1 MIKQI
6 ELKNY
11 KSHKHYI
18 ADFNGNSI
26 IEGNKGSGKT
36 SLKDA
41 FTWVMTGTMVDDP
54 TPVDENGQ
62 IINHLTISA
71 RVLLEDGT
79 SLMIE
84 SKQRWVK
91 DELKANH
98 SMTYFVNDTP
108 MIKREYD
115 DYLTERFGTL
125 EQRRIMLDPT
135 WFAHGDGLRIGGK
148 TSKTATQRRR
158 EIVIDVAGIGELEDK
173 ITENEETAKQAK
185 YAISQLKKQLDE
197 ANAGIESLYE
207 AKVDTSYLDKG
218 VIQESIQQLEQE
230 KEQTYNALNNLNV
243 DNTLQEALNKAKLD
257 LSNARSKYSQEYS
270 LRLEQAQKPLQ
281 EFNLKKRNLQ
291 DKLVSLEYENRQL
304 ASREQELLRSIDTL
318 SKQREDALKE
328 YAQIKESTYQPDSVT
343 CQCCGQVLPPD
354 RLREHEARFNKQ
366 RSDNLEH
373 IIKLGNNI
381 KEDLETQQKELSLL
395 AKPHDLTQLRNEL
408 ANMVAPNVDN
418 IPTFEETQEYIQLTQ
433 AVEQAQFELNQGSD
447 DSAKEIY
454 RNAIDNINL
463 KIKELQQQLNSFD
476 TNDHLDMQIER
487 KGEELRGIAE
497 NLDKQQE
504 KLDAA
509 NEFVR
514 KTLESLETT
523 IESKFDGI
531 RFKMFEYTLDGTQK
545 DTCITYAKTDVG
557 YIPWENLSGGQ
568 KRSATIKLANA
579 FAKAWGVEM
588 PLWIDDT
595 QIYTEDE
602 VNASMQLI
610 RITEVPHKKL
620 EVR

>member
-6 ELKNY
+6 ELNNY
-11 KSHKHYI
+11 KSHKHYV
-18 ADFNGNSI
+18 ANFNGNSI

-84 SKQRWVK
+84 SKQRWSK

-98 SMTYFVNDTP
+98 NMTYFVNDTP

-135 WFAHGDGLRIGGK
+135 WFAHGDGLRIGGR

-207 AKVDTSYLDKG
+207 AKVDTNGLDKE
-218 VIQESIQQLEQE
+218 VINESISQLEQE

-243 DNTLQEALNKAKLD
+243 DNTLQEALNQAKLN
-257 LSNARSKYSQEYS
+257 LSIARSKYSQDYS
-270 LRLEQAQKPLQ
+270 LRLEQAQKPLH
-281 EFNLKKRNLQ
+281 EFNSRKRALE
-291 DKLVSLEYENRQL
+291 DKLASLEYENRQL
-304 ASREQELLRSIDTL
+304 ASREQELLRDIDVL
-318 SKQREDALKE
+318 SKKRESALNE
-328 YAQIKESTYQPDSVT
+328 YTEVKNSVYQPDSVT
-343 CQCCGQVLPPD
+343 CQCCGQVLPPE

-366 RSDNLEH
+366 RSDKLEH
-373 IIKLGNNI
+373 IIQYGNDI
-381 KEDLETQQKELSLL
+381 KEDLETQQKQLSTL
-395 AKPHDLTQLRNEL
+395 AKPHDLTQLKNEL
-408 ANMVAPNVDN
+408 ASLVAPQIES
-418 IPTFEETQEYIQLTQ
+418 IPTFEETQEYTQLSQ

-454 RNAIDNINL
+454 HNAINNINL
-463 KIKELQQQLNSFD
+463 RIKELQQQLNLFD
-476 TNDHLDMQIER
+476 TNDHLDMQVER

-504 KLDAA
+504 RLDAA

-545 DTCITYAKTDVG
+545 DTCITYAKTDNG

-602 VNASMQLI
+602 VSASMQLI

>member
-18 ADFNGNSI
+18 ANFNGNSI
-26 IEGNKGSGKT
+26 IEGSKGSGKT

-54 TPVDENGQ
+54 TPVDENGE

-71 RVLLEDGT
+71 RVLFEDGT

-98 SMTYFVNDTP
+98 NMTYFVNDTP

-115 DYLTERFGTL
+115 NYLTERFGTL
-125 EQRRIMLDPT
+125 EQRRIMLDPA
-135 WFAHGDGLRIGGK
+135 WFAHGDGLRVTGK

-173 ITENEETAKQAK
+173 IAENEEAAKQAK

-207 AKVDTSYLDKG
+207 AKVDTSHLDKE
-218 VIQESIQQLEQE
+218 VLEESIRQLEQE
-230 KEQTYNALNNLNV
+230 KEQTYNALNNLDV

-291 DKLVSLEYENRQL
+291 DKLASLEYENRQI
-304 ASREQELLRSIDTL
+304 ASREQELLRDIDAL
-318 SKQREDALKE
+318 SKKREDALKE
-328 YAQIKESTYQPDSVT
+328 YAKVKESVYQPDSVT

-366 RSDNLEH
+366 RSDKLEQ
-373 IIKLGNNI
+373 IIQYGNDI
-381 KEDLETQQKELSLL
+381 KKELETQQKALSLL
-395 AKPHDLTQLRNEL
+395 EKPHDLTPIKTEL
-408 ANMVAPNVDN
+408 SNLVEPVVER
-418 IPTFEETQEYIQLTQ
+418 IPTFEETPEYEKLRL

-447 DSAKEIY
+447 DNAKEIY
-454 RNAIDNINL
+454 RNAIDNIN
-463 KIKELQQQLNSFD
+463 KQINNLQAQLNIFN
-476 TNDHLDMQIER
+476 TNDHLDKQIEL
-487 KGEELRGIAE
+487 KGQELQSIASE
-497 NLDKQQE
+497 LDKQQE
-504 KLDAA
+504 KLDKA
-509 NEFVR
+509 NDFAR

-531 RFKMFEYTLDGTQK
+531 RFKMFEYTLDGNQK

-602 VNASMQLI
+602 VNANMQLI
-610 RITEVPHKKL
+610 RITEVPHKQL

>member
-11 KSHKHYI
+11 KSHKHYV
-18 ADFNGNSI
+18 ANFNGNAI

-41 FTWVMTGTMVDDP
+41 FTWVMTGTLVDDP

-71 RVLLEDGT
+71 RVVLDDGT
-79 SLMIE
+79 TLMIE
-84 SKQRWVK
+84 SKQRWSK

-98 SMTYFVNDTP
+98 NMTYFVNDTP
-108 MIKREYD
+108 LIKREYD

-135 WFAHGDGLRIGGK
+135 WFADGDGLRITGK

-158 EIVIDVAGIGELEDK
+158 EIVIDVAGIGELEDQ
-173 ITENEETAKQAK
+173 ITENEEKAKQSK

-197 ANAGIESLYE
+197 ANAGIESLYN
-207 AKVDTSYLDKG
+207 AKVDTSGMDMG
-218 VIQESIQQLEQE
+218 VLNESIQQLEQE
-230 KEQTYNALNNLNV
+230 KEQTYNALNNLDV
-243 DNTLQEALNKAKLD
+243 DSTLQEALNKAKLD

-270 LRLEQAQKPLQ
+270 LHLEQAQKPLQ
-281 EFNLKKRNLQ
+281 EFNSKKRALE
-291 DKLVSLEYENRQL
+291 DKLASLEYENRRL
-304 ASREQELLRSIDTL
+304 ASREQELIRSIDNL
-318 SKQREDALKE
+318 SKHRENALKE
-328 YAQIKESTYQPDSVT
+328 YAELKNSQYQPDSVT

-366 RSDNLEH
+366 RSDNLEQ
-373 IIKLGNNI
+373 IIKVGNDI
-381 KEDLETQQKELSLL
+381 KQDLETQQKELSLL
-395 AKPHDLTQLRNEL
+395 AKPHDLTTLKNEL
-408 ANMVAPNVDN
+408 SSLVAPTVER
-418 IPTFEETQEYIQLTQ
+418 IPTFEETQEYQQLTEKVRLAEIQLQ
-433 AVEQAQFELNQGSD
+433 QGSD

-454 RNAIDNINL
+454 HSAIQNINA
-463 KIKELQQQLNSFD
+463 KIQELQSQLNIFS
-476 TNDHLDMQIER
+476 TNDHLDKQIEL
-487 KGEELRGIAE
+487 KGQELQTIAAE
-497 NLDKQQE
+497 LDKQQE
-504 KLDAA
+504 QLDKA
-509 NEFVR
+509 NDFVR
-514 KTLESLETT
+514 NTLKSLETT
-523 IESKFDGI
+523 IEEKFDGI
-531 RFKMFEYTLDGTQK
+531 KFKMFEYTLDGTQK

-579 FAKAWGVEM
+579 FSEAWGVKI

-595 QIYTEDE
+595 QIYVEDE
-602 VNASMQLI
+602 VNAVMQLI
-610 RITEVPHKKL
+610 RITEVPHKAL
-620 EVR
+620 EVM